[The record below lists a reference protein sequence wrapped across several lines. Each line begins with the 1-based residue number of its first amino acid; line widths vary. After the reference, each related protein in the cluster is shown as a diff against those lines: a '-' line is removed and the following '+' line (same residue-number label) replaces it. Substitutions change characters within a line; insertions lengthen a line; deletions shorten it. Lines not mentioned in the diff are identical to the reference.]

1 MNINGVVMGGSQHAI
16 LDDDFSPASGKV
28 QIIRPGGI
36 GAEGTGARGYFQV
49 AEHDVLAELGND
61 AHAVHIVNMAV
72 IPEDV
77 FASVLKEA
85 AAVPPGIAV
94 LVGLARF
101 HGWGAFLERDAD
113 FSGRQLSDDCFPGVE
128 TALESAG
135 GGIENF
141 GIPSH
146 AEFPAGS
153 VPGQVSIL
161 HCVQDSVRNSCFHGI
176 PFNFRDQKFPHG
188 RMQVIKPQAVQGNV
202 FRMFHADKDGFSFQ
216 QDVGGSRLS
225 LQAYVFGF
233 HQADSHGLGLVGRI
247 VGVGNLRFSGHQG
260 TVFED
265 MPAGHEPDGDRG
277 LFGSFPHQRQG
288 DGMFPRMDDERIS
301 PRHDETV
308 GRRHAFPRRGWGRSR
323 IAVISL
329 VRVYMPDMVSCGLR
343 ALRPF
348 RIIRCRAWPCQHC
361 ENKKQGGHGVLHA
374 ATPTGTRFS
383 GQG

>member
-1 MNINGVVMGGSQHAI
+1 
-16 LDDDFSPASGKV
+16 
-28 QIIRPGGI
+28 
-36 GAEGTGARGYFQV
+36 
-49 AEHDVLAELGND
+49 
-61 AHAVHIVNMAV
+61 
-72 IPEDV
+72 
-77 FASVLKEA
+77 
-85 AAVPPGIAV
+85 
-94 LVGLARF
+94 
-101 HGWGAFLERDAD
+101 
-113 FSGRQLSDDCFPGVE
+113 
-128 TALESAG
+128 
-135 GGIENF
+135 
-141 GIPSH
+141 
-146 AEFPAGS
+146 
-153 VPGQVSIL
+153 
-161 HCVQDSVRNSCFHGI
+161 
-176 PFNFRDQKFPHG
+176 
-188 RMQVIKPQAVQGNV
+188 MQVIKPQAVQGNV

-216 QDVGGSRLS
+216 QNVGGSRLS

-277 LFGSFPHQRQG
+277 LFGTFPHQRQG